1 MLEMYVKYLK
11 VNKMSERTIQTYV
24 NYVEKMNKYINKP
37 NEEITYIDLTNW
49 ASTFSHLSPASV
61 ALAFNA
67 IKNYF
72 KFLKRAGL
80 IETDPSVE
88 LKVPNNKHKEK
99 KYLSKEDVSNIIHC
113 ASSFKNKAILYMF
126 ATTGIRFSELANIT
140 LDDYKKAINGNR
152 QIVILGKG
160 SKERSIY
167 INEDTEEMV
176 EYMLKTRP
184 DDSCDKLF
192 VNSTGGMVKEQSV
205 NKMLKSA
212 SKKAGIE
219 FWNEISPHWLRAAFA
234 TIADD
239 NGVPIGIISKAM
251 GHASIATTSIYVKVH
266 QNQINAVSMDMR
278 F

>member
-24 NYVEKMNKYINKP
+24 GYVEKMSKYINKP
-37 NEEITYIDLTNW
+37 DEEITYIDLTDW
-49 ASTFSHLSPASV
+49 ASTFSHLAPASI

-80 IETDPSVE
+80 IETDPSAE
-88 LKVPNNKHKEK
+88 LKVPNSKHKEK
-99 KYLSKEDVSNIIHC
+99 KYLSKEDVSNIIRC
-113 ASSFKNKAILYMF
+113 ASTFKNKAILYMF

-184 DDSCDKLF
+184 DGSCDKLF
-192 VNSTGGMVKEQSV
+192 VNSTGGIVKEQSV

-219 FWNEISPHWLRAAFA
+219 FWNEVSPHWLRAAFA

-251 GHASIATTSIYVKVH
+251 GHASIATTSVYVKVH